1 MKLLCSIRR
10 SVMFLTCQ
18 GVMIIQVSEK
28 EEFQFMKKQI
38 VTLTAIAALS
48 VGAATTASASSS
60 YTVQSGDTLWE
71 ISQDK
76 NVSVESLK
84 GWNNLSSDF
93 ILPNQELKIDG
104 QASSE
109 TKADNSTYT
118 VKSGDTLFK
127 IASAHGISLDSLIS
141 WNGVS
146 GHLIYPGEQLVVKGG
161 TATAEK
167 APAKTAAAEKA
178 PAKTAAAPA
187 KSAAPAP
194 APAPAPASAPAE
206 KAPAAASTQ
215 SGKTMTVSATAY
227 TAYCAGCSGTTAT
240 GIDLRSNPN
249 QKVIAVDPSV
259 IPLGSKVWV
268 EGYGEAIAGDTGG
281 AIKGN
286 KIDVFIPSQGEA
298 LQWGRKNITIKV
310 LN

>member
-1 MKLLCSIRR
+1 
-10 SVMFLTCQ
+10 
-18 GVMIIQVSEK
+18 MIISVSEK

-48 VGAATTASASSS
+48 VGAATSASASSS

-84 GWNNLSSDF
+84 GWNNLSSDL
-93 ILPNQELKIDG
+93 ILPSQELKVDG
-104 QASSE
+104 QAASE

-118 VKSGDTLFK
+118 VKSGDTLAE
-127 IASAHGISLDSLIS
+127 IASAHGIALDSLMS
-141 WNGVS
+141 WNGIS
-146 GHLIYPGEQLVVKGG
+146 GYMIYPGDTLTVKGG
-161 TATAEK
+161 
-167 APAKTAAAEKA
+167 TAAAEKA

-187 KSAAPAP
+187 APAKSVAP
-194 APAPAPASAPAE
+194 AKAPAPASAPAE

-286 KIDVFIPSQGEA
+286 KIDLFIPSQGAA
-298 LQWGRKNITIKV
+298 LEFGRKDVTIKV

>member
-1 MKLLCSIRR
+1 
-10 SVMFLTCQ
+10 
-18 GVMIIQVSEK
+18 MIVQVSEK

-48 VGAATTASASSS
+48 VGAATSASASS
-60 YTVQSGDTLWE
+60 YTVQPGDTLWG

-84 GWNNLSSDF
+84 GLNSLSSDL
-93 ILPNQELKIDG
+93 ILPSQELKVDG
-104 QASSE
+104 QATSE
-109 TKADNSTYT
+109 KKADSSTYT
-118 VKSGDTLFK
+118 VKSGDTLAE
-127 IASAHGISLDSLIS
+127 IASAHGIPLDSLMS
-141 WNGVS
+141 WNGIS
-146 GHLIYPGEQLVVKGG
+146 GYMIYPGETLTVKGG
-161 TATAEK
+161 
-167 APAKTAAAEKA
+167 TAAAEKA

-187 KSAAPAP
+187 KEKAPAP
-194 APAPAPASAPAE
+194 APKTASAPAQ
-206 KAPAAASTQ
+206 KAPAAASAQ

-286 KIDVFIPSQGEA
+286 KIDVFIPSQGAA
-298 LQWGRKNITIKV
+298 LEFGRKNVTIKV

>member
-1 MKLLCSIRR
+1 
-10 SVMFLTCQ
+10 
-18 GVMIIQVSEK
+18 MIVQVSEK

-48 VGAATTASASSS
+48 VGAATSASASSS

-84 GWNNLSSDF
+84 GWNNLSSDL
-93 ILPNQELKIDG
+93 ILPSQELKVDG
-104 QASSE
+104 QAASE
-109 TKADNSTYT
+109 PKADNSTYT
-118 VKSGDTLFK
+118 VKSGDTLFE
-127 IASAHGISLDSLIS
+127 IASAHGISLDSLVS

-146 GHLIYPGEQLVVKGG
+146 GHVIYPGEELVVKGG
-161 TATAEK
+161 
-167 APAKTAAAEKA
+167 AAVAEKA

-187 KSAAPAP
+187 KSTAPA
-194 APAPAPASAPAE
+194 APAPASAPAE

-227 TAYCAGCSGTTAT
+227 TAYCVGCSGTTAT

-286 KIDVFIPSQGEA
+286 KIDVFIPSQGAA
-298 LQWGRKNITIKV
+298 LDWGRKNVTIKV

>member
-1 MKLLCSIRR
+1 MKLLCSICR
-10 SVMFLTCQ
+10 SVMFLKCR
-18 GVMIIQVSEK
+18 GVMIIPVSEK

-48 VGAATTASASSS
+48 VGAATSASASSS
-60 YTVQSGDTLWE
+60 YTVQSGDTLWG

-84 GWNNLSSDF
+84 GLNNLSSDL
-93 ILPNQELKIDG
+93 ILPSQELKVDG
-104 QASSE
+104 QVASE

-161 TATAEK
+161 
-167 APAKTAAAEKA
+167 AAVAEKA

-187 KSAAPAP
+187 APAKSAAPAP
-194 APAPAPASAPAE
+194 TPAPASAPAE

-286 KIDVFIPSQGEA
+286 KIDVFIPSQDAA
-298 LQWGRKNITIKV
+298 LQWGRKDITIKV

>member
-1 MKLLCSIRR
+1 
-10 SVMFLTCQ
+10 
-18 GVMIIQVSEK
+18 MIIPVSEK

-48 VGAATTASASSS
+48 VGAATSASASSS
-60 YTVQSGDTLWE
+60 YTVQSGDTLWG

-84 GWNNLSSDF
+84 GLNNLSSDL
-93 ILPNQELKIDG
+93 ILPSQELKVDG
-104 QASSE
+104 QAASE

-146 GHLIYPGEQLVVKGG
+146 GHLIFPGEQLVVKGG

-167 APAKTAAAEKA
+167 APAKTAAA
-178 PAKTAAAPA
+178 PAAPA
-187 KSAAPAP
+187 KSAAPAK
-194 APAPAPASAPAE
+194 APAPASAPAE

-286 KIDVFIPSQGEA
+286 KIDLFIPSQDAA
-298 LQWGRKNITIKV
+298 LQWGRKDVTIKV

>member
-1 MKLLCSIRR
+1 
-10 SVMFLTCQ
+10 
-18 GVMIIQVSEK
+18 MIVQVSEK

-84 GWNNLSSDF
+84 GWNNLSSDL
-93 ILPNQELKIDG
+93 ILPSQELKVDG
-104 QASSE
+104 QAASE

-127 IASAHGISLDSLIS
+127 IASAHGISLDSLVS

-146 GHLIYPGEQLVVKGG
+146 GHLIYPGEEMVVKGG
-161 TATAEK
+161 TAV
-167 APAKTAAAEKA
+167 AEKA

-187 KSAAPAP
+187 PAKSTAPA
-194 APAPAPASAPAE
+194 APAPASAPAE

-286 KIDVFIPSQGEA
+286 KIDVFIPSQGAA
-298 LQWGRKNITIKV
+298 LDWGRKNITIKV

>member
-1 MKLLCSIRR
+1 MKLLCSICR
-10 SVMFLTCQ
+10 SVMFLQ
-18 GVMIIQVSEK
+18 YGGVMIVQVSEK

-48 VGAATTASASSS
+48 VGAATSASASS

-71 ISQDK
+71 ISKDK

-84 GWNNLSSDF
+84 GWNNLSSDL
-93 ILPNQELKIDG
+93 ILPSQELKVDG
-104 QASSE
+104 QATSE
-109 TKADNSTYT
+109 KKADSSTYT
-118 VKSGDTLFK
+118 VKSGDTLAE
-127 IASAHGISLDSLIS
+127 IASAHGIPLDSLMS
-141 WNGVS
+141 WNGIS
-146 GHLIYPGEQLVVKGG
+146 GYMIYPGETLTVKGG
-161 TATAEK
+161 
-167 APAKTAAAEKA
+167 TAAAEKA

-187 KSAAPAP
+187 KEKAPAP
-194 APAPAPASAPAE
+194 APKTASAPAQ
-206 KAPAAASTQ
+206 KAPAAASAQ

-286 KIDVFIPSQGEA
+286 KIDVFIPSQGAA
-298 LQWGRKNITIKV
+298 LEFGRKNVTIKV

>member
-1 MKLLCSIRR
+1 
-10 SVMFLTCQ
+10 
-18 GVMIIQVSEK
+18 MIVQVSEK

-48 VGAATTASASSS
+48 VGAATSASASS

-71 ISQDK
+71 ISKDK

-84 GWNNLSSDF
+84 GWNNLSSDL
-93 ILPNQELKIDG
+93 ILPSQELKVDG
-104 QASSE
+104 QATSE
-109 TKADNSTYT
+109 KKADSSTYT
-118 VKSGDTLFK
+118 VKSGDTLAE
-127 IASAHGISLDSLIS
+127 IASAHGIPLDSLMS
-141 WNGVS
+141 WNGIS
-146 GHLIYPGEQLVVKGG
+146 GYMIYPGETLTVKGG
-161 TATAEK
+161 TA
-167 APAKTAAAEKA
+167 AAEKV

-187 KSAAPAP
+187 KEKAPAP
-194 APAPAPASAPAE
+194 APKTASAPAQ
-206 KAPAAASTQ
+206 KAPAPAAASAQ

-286 KIDVFIPSQGEA
+286 KIDVFIPSQGAA
-298 LQWGRKNITIKV
+298 LEFGRKNVTIKV

>member
-1 MKLLCSIRR
+1 
-10 SVMFLTCQ
+10 
-18 GVMIIQVSEK
+18 
-28 EEFQFMKKQI
+28 MKKQI

-48 VGAATTASASSS
+48 VGAATSASASS
-60 YTVQSGDTLWE
+60 YTVQSGDTLWG

-76 NVSVESLK
+76 NVSIESLK
-84 GWNNLSSDF
+84 GWNNLSSDL
-93 ILPNQELKIDG
+93 ILPSQELKVDG
-104 QASSE
+104 QATSE
-109 TKADNSTYT
+109 KKADSSTYT
-118 VKSGDTLFK
+118 VKSGDTLAE
-127 IASAHGISLDSLIS
+127 IASAHGIPLDSLMS
-141 WNGVS
+141 WNGIS
-146 GHLIYPGEQLVVKGG
+146 GYMIYPGENLTVKGG
-161 TATAEK
+161 
-167 APAKTAAAEKA
+167 TAAAEKA

-187 KSAAPAP
+187 KEKAPAP
-194 APAPAPASAPAE
+194 KTASAPAQ
-206 KAPAAASTQ
+206 KAPAAASAQ

-286 KIDVFIPSQGEA
+286 KIDVFIPTQGAA
-298 LQWGRKNITIKV
+298 LEFGRKNITIKV